1 LPRKTSI
8 RKVFILKIVVQKYGG
23 TSLATAEARTRV
35 CEIISHTLAEGY
47 RVVVVVSAIGRAG
60 DPYSTDTFINM
71 MRTVNPSPNPR
82 ELDLLMSCGETISG
96 LILSSQLNAMGIKA
110 RFLSGAEAGLVTD
123 GNYGNAHILYVN
135 PKNVIECLEQGIV
148 PVVAGF
154 QGVAEEGE
162 LTTLGR
168 GGSDTTA
175 SALGVALNA
184 EFIDIFTDV
193 DGIMTADPRIVSNA
207 RLLNAITY
215 NEICQLARDG
225 AKVIHPRA
233 VEIAMQRG
241 IPMRVRSTFSDS
253 TGTLVTHHTI
263 GNDDI
268 SIIRDALITGVTYTS
283 NIAQLKIDIFE
294 PDQQRDVPLSVFKC
308 LAEAGI
314 SVDFINVQPGLIL
327 FTVAGDQAEKAEM
340 VLGNMGFQPGIEVD
354 CAKVAVVG
362 AAMTG
367 IPGVMARVV
376 EALTEYDIPILQSGD
391 SYTNIWCL
399 VKREH
404 MEQAVRALHDKFELG
419 KNN

>member
-1 LPRKTSI
+1 
-8 RKVFILKIVVQKYGG
+8 VFKLRIVVQKYGG
-23 TSLATAEARTRV
+23 TSLATSQARAQV
-35 CEIISHTLAEGY
+35 CQIVSQTLAEGY
-47 RVVVVVSAIGRAG
+47 RVAVVVSAIGRTG
-60 DPYSTDTFINM
+60 DPYATDTFINM
-71 MRTVNPSPNPR
+71 MRAVNPSPNPR
-82 ELDLLMSCGETISG
+82 ELDLLMSCGEMISG
-96 LILSSQLNAMGIKA
+96 LILSSHLNAMGIAA
-110 RFLSGAEAGLVTD
+110 RFFNGAQAGLVTD

-135 PKNVIECLEQGIV
+135 PKNVMECLEQGIV
-148 PVVAGF
+148 PVIAGF
-154 QGVAEEGE
+154 QGTAEEGE

-193 DGIMTADPRIVSNA
+193 EGIMTADPRIVTNA

-241 IPMRVRSTFSDS
+241 IPLRVRSTFSNS
-253 TGTLVTHHTI
+253 TGTLVTHHSM
-263 GNDDI
+263 GYDDI

-283 NIAQLKIDIFE
+283 NIAQLKIGITE
-294 PDQQRDVPLSVFKC
+294 PDRQRDVPLKVFKC
-308 LAEAGI
+308 LAEASI
-314 SVDFINVQPGLIL
+314 SVDFISVQPELIL
-327 FTVAGDQAEKAEM
+327 FTVGEDMAEQAEQT
-340 VLGNMGFQPGIEVD
+340 LRGIGFEPGVEVN
-354 CAKVAVVG
+354 CAKVAIVG

-367 IPGVMARVV
+367 IPGVMAQVV

-399 VKREH
+399 VNREH